1 MMAASTYLPS
11 ITSRTMVASS
21 IQGTGAQNL
30 PIALRKGCSAVS
42 GIALG
47 PTFASRW
54 RASSLDKPL
63 GDGIAAV
70 DDFAGVESAEGEDIV
85 AAINNALFCAPLMKA
100 KARVTEIGHR
110 DRPAIRMREAMHAT
124 RFASS

>member
-1 MMAASTYLPS
+1 MA
-11 ITSRTMVASS
+11 ASS

-70 DDFAGVESAEGEDIV
+70 DDWAAVESAEGEDIV
-85 AAINNALFCAPLMKA
+85 AAISNCLGLRTVDENNAGLPNCGRSVPPRHWN
-100 KARVTEIGHR
+100 ARSYAR
-110 DRPAIRMREAMHAT
+110 NQIRG
-124 RFASS
+124 

>member
-1 MMAASTYLPS
+1 MA
-11 ITSRTMVASS
+11 ASS

-70 DDFAGVESAEGEDIV
+70 GDFASVKSAEGEDNV
-85 AAINNALFCAPLMKA
+85 AAINNCLVLRTVNKSQSAGYRNGSSGPPSYWN
-100 KARVTEIGHR
+100 ARSY
-110 DRPAIRMREAMHAT
+110 ACN
-124 RFASS
+124 